1 MKWYKCRGYTG
12 PFKFKDDEID
22 ELKSY
27 FNALDDDGGG
37 SIGVD
42 EMEIPLVSLGIAGNR
57 EQVEDIILSVDDD
70 GEISFEEF
78 LNILTMKPADGES
91 ELGIV

>member
-1 MKWYKCRGYTG
+1 
-12 PFKFKDDEID
+12 
-22 ELKSY
+22 
-27 FNALDDDGGG
+27 
-37 SIGVD
+37 
-42 EMEIPLVSLGIAGNR
+42 MEIPLVSLGIAGNR